1 MLAILQLGAQHVKD
15 AHARAHDPRVPR
27 QLLKRVR
34 PTCEARELLDVLEL
48 ASSAEGL
55 RRLVPGRA

>member
-1 MLAILQLGAQHVKD
+1 MKDSHV
-15 AHARAHDPRVPR
+15 RAHDPRVPR

-34 PTCEARELLDVLEL
+34 PTYEARELLDVLEL
-48 ASSAEGL
+48 ASGAEGL